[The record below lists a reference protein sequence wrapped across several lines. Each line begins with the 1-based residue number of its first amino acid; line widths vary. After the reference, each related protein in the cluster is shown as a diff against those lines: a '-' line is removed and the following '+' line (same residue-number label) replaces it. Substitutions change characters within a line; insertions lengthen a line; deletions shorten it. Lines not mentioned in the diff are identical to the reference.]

1 METRSMPH
9 MTALGIKSRA
19 RALYFSCPAIRTFP
33 RIFTCAAGT
42 VSASYEVWARALGKP
57 GGSVTITTCAT
68 DPTTGEVLCS
78 AESTLNSLTR
88 KSGKQTFTN
97 VTNELT
103 SIVVSFDGGSRY
115 QRMALFSGGF
125 YDFFWQYANSGLRL
139 LQLRFYLL

>member
-1 METRSMPH
+1 WESNPEPGRCISV
-9 MTALGIKSRA
+9 ALQYEHSRGYYL
-19 RALYFSCPAIRTFP
+19 RGWNSVSVVSGL
-33 RIFTCAAGT
+33 GT
-42 VSASYEVWARALGKP
+42 PLGKP

-97 VTNELT
+97 VTNDLT
-103 SIVVSFDGGSRY
+103 SIVVSFDGGSTY